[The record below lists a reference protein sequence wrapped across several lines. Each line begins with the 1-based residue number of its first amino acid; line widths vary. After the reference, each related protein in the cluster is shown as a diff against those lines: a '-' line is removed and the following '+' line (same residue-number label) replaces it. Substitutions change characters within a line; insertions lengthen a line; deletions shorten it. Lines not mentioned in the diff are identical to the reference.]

1 MAILMV
7 SMYAGIGL
15 NTDLTKGVLD
25 RFRTLPIWR
34 PAVIVGALLGDA
46 GRYLIASTLVIGLG
60 LAMGYRPAG
69 GAVGVLTALALLLV
83 FAFGLGWPWSTLGL
97 LCAHPAPS

>member
-1 MAILMV
+1 MV

-15 NTDLTKGVLD
+15 NTDLTKGVLH
-25 RFRTLPIWR
+25 RFRSLPIWR

-60 LAMGYRPAG
+60 PWRWATGPPA
-69 GAVGVLTALALLLV
+69 
-83 FAFGLGWPWSTLGL
+83 
-97 LCAHPAPS
+97 APSA